1 MAPSETHHRQRLGVP
16 ADARQVMVVTESTH
30 WDPDWL
36 FTSNQYF
43 RFRVRRSLDQPTR
56 LAGAH
61 RRPSGGGD
69 RGKTCGSWRRLVVRL
84 RNWEVGGPPRAI
96 GLLLAKGLEAEI
108 CAARRADSNERDLE
122 VLPIS
127 GGAVRLEID
136 RYLTTVRLSVKPA

>member
-1 MAPSETHHRQRLGVP
+1 MRTDDPLVEVIAVKP
-16 ADARQVMVVTESTH
+16 ADR
-30 WDPDWL
+30 
-36 FTSNQYF
+36 
-43 RFRVRRSLDQPTR
+43 
-56 LAGAH
+56 
-61 RRPSGGGD
+61 GD
-69 RGKTCGSWRRLVVRL
+69 GIVVRL

-136 RYLTTVRLSVKPA
+136 SYLTTVRLSVKPA